1 MKKKDIV
8 LLWGTMLG
16 IGAGATIVQESA
28 YAQETSELPEV
39 VQTSENTSIEYEEDS
54 TTIVE
59 IDEETKNE
67 LEDPEFS
74 KEEIGNDTSTEENE
88 SSENPSDSVQ
98 EDGKD
103 ESIIEGITEPDIQE
117 PDESQEIEPVKN
129 GWIDQQYYVN
139 GIAATGN
146 QIIDGNEY
154 HFDQNGNKLL
164 GIQTINGINK
174 YFDENTGILLKN
186 ATFSFNAVDY
196 YADDF
201 GNLHQLEYVRFAR
214 QK

>member
-74 KEEIGNDTSTEENE
+74 KE
-88 SSENPSDSVQ
+88 
-98 EDGKD
+98 
-103 ESIIEGITEPDIQE
+103 
-117 PDESQEIEPVKN
+117 
-129 GWIDQQYYVN
+129 
-139 GIAATGN
+139 
-146 QIIDGNEY
+146 
-154 HFDQNGNKLL
+154 
-164 GIQTINGINK
+164 
-174 YFDENTGILLKN
+174 
-186 ATFSFNAVDY
+186 
-196 YADDF
+196 
-201 GNLHQLEYVRFAR
+201 
-214 QK
+214 